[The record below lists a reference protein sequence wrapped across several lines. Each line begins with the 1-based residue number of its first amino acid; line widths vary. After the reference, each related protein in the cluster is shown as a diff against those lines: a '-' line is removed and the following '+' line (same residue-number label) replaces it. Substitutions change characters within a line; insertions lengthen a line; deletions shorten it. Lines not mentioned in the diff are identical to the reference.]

1 MVMNKFR
8 NKSYTQAMK
17 WGKMCIQNI
26 PWNSTTIVTYW
37 SKMLML
43 GEYQNIMIFCERPI
57 KMAHCKNKIKIELWD
72 VATIN

>member
-1 MVMNKFR
+1 MVMNKFE
-8 NKSYTQAMK
+8 NKIYTQAMK

-37 SKMLML
+37 LKMLML

-57 KMAHCKNKIKIELWD
+57 
-72 VATIN
+72 